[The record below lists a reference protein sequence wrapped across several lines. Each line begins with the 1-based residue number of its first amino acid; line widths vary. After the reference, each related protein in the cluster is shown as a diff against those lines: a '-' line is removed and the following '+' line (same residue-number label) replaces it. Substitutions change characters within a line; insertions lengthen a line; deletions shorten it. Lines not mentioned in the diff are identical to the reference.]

1 MTAEKTTAPLEA
13 EARET
18 ARRWCED
25 QGVAPVRIC
34 GIDAGRGLLEAEGGA
49 LFHEVATN
57 LWAPLDRRAPR
68 AVYLGTGRH
77 QGGLVLRPLYADFGK
92 GWRNISTGKPAPEGM
107 LEPADANGTCER
119 GPHGGG
125 AA

>member
-1 MTAEKTTAPLEA
+1 MTEEKTMAPLEA
-13 EARET
+13 ETRET
-18 ARRWCED
+18 ARAARRWCEE

-34 GIDAGRGLLEAEGGA
+34 GIDAGRGLLEAEGGE

-107 LEPADANGTCER
+107 LEPADANGGPCAR
-119 GPHGGG
+119 G
-125 AA
+125 